1 MLKCCTFESF
11 NLLTIKSCARHG
23 FRDFYMQ
30 YKPVICCLSE
40 LSESNKTQLLNSNI
54 AIEEIDH
61 PMFDGFLQVAKKVD
75 SQNVGIVYVGVLPAS
90 VCFLIQIDDLYDKII
105 RAYGEY
111 EYINYLRVGKLPSE
125 KTKSKLPMFTKLFC
139 EKTQVGKPYTMVDKD
154 GYFIVLQLYAK
165 DLDYEMGEK
174 FYSAINYMFNL
185 ATLVVNEAKDA
196 KLDDKLFTRDINKS
210 LRILLHLTGL

>member
-1 MLKCCTFESF
+1 MLYFWGVQV
-11 NLLTIKSCARHG
+11 LTIRSCARHG

-30 YKPVICCLSE
+30 YKSVICSLQE
-40 LSESNKTQLLNSNI
+40 LSESSKTQLINSNI

-61 PMFDGFLQVAKKVD
+61 PMFDSFLQVAKKVD
-75 SQNVGIVYVGVLPAS
+75 SQNVGVVYVGVLSAS
-90 VCFLIQIDDLYDKII
+90 ACFLIQIDDLYDKII

-111 EYINYLRVGKLPSE
+111 EYINYLRVGKLYSE
-125 KTKSKLPMFTKLFC
+125 KAKSKLPVFTKLFC

-154 GYFIVLQLYAK
+154 GYFIALQLYAK
-165 DLDYEMGEK
+165 DLDYEMGKK

-185 ATLVVNEAKDA
+185 ATFVVNEAKDA
-196 KLDDKLFTRDINKS
+196 KLDDKLFMRDITKS